1 MAAYTTIK
9 KPKDY
14 FNTVTYTGNGGSQSI
29 TGVGHQPDWVWIKK
43 RNGAADSS
51 LMDVVRGVRKSLRSN
66 KTNGEYTE
74 SSGLSSFD
82 SDGFSFDGS
91 GFNHVNTNSDS
102 FVGWCWKAGNSQGSS
117 NTDGTI
123 NTTYTSVNT
132 TAGFSISKYT
142 GNATAGATI
151 GHGLGAVPKMI
162 IVKKTN
168 AAKDWNVYHAGMGA
182 TKGMYLNLTNAEQT
196 HTNWNNTTP
205 TSSVFSIG
213 SDDQVNGSGQTYI
226 TYCFAEKRGFS
237 KFGTYTGNGNADGAF
252 VYTGFKPAFTLIKR
266 ISSGDNWAMHDN
278 RRPGRNPN
286 DAVLRSNL
294 ADAEYGGSQGVDYL
308 SNGFKARQ
316 NDGEF
321 NNSGETYIFMA
332 FAEEPLIGDNPAT
345 AR

>member
-1 MAAYTTIK
+1 MADFTTIK

-237 KFGTYTGNGNADGAF
+237 KFGTYTGNGNADGTF
-252 VYTGFKPAFTLIKR
+252 VYTGFKPAFTIIKR
-266 ISSGDNWAMHDN
+266 TSGNDNWALHDN

-321 NNSGETYIFMA
+321 NNNGETYIFMA

>member
-1 MAAYTTIK
+1 MADFTTIK

-102 FVGWCWKAGNSQGSS
+102 FVGWCWKANGAGSA
-117 NTDGTI
+117 NTDGSI
-123 NTTYTSVNT
+123 NTTSTSVNT
-132 TAGFSISKYT
+132 TSGFSISKYT